1 MGFWDSFGSGDS
13 SDFWS
18 GFGDGGVLD
27 SGGGGDVGSWTDYL
41 GGDWGDGS
49 GSFLGDLGSG
59 GSGSSGSSGSSFL
72 SSLFGGGGQ
81 SGGSGSNI
89 FGSLLAG
96 LGGAADNYEKGVI
109 SKEAVQ
115 EQGKQQRK
123 TAGFEAD
130 LLDYYKQK
138 DKVRKRTALDT
149 YGQFSTLNRYA
160 PNYQAAPA
168 IDMPAKPSPGS

>member
-1 MGFWDSFGSGDS
+1 MGVF
-13 SDFWS
+13 
-18 GFGDGGVLD
+18 
-27 SGGGGDVGSWTDYL
+27 DYT

-49 GSFLGDLGSG
+49 GWGDWGSLGGDNSGLGDGSFDWSSLGGDDSSGGSSWWSKLFSGSGSGSG
-59 GSGSSGSSGSSFL
+59 GSSGSG
-72 SSLFGGGGQ
+72 
-81 SGGSGSNI
+81 I
-89 FGSLLAG
+89 FGALLSG

-109 SKEAVQ
+109 SKEAVE

-149 YGQFSTLNRYA
+149 YGQFSTMNKWA
-160 PNYQAAPA
+160 PGAKPAAP
-168 IDMPAKPSPGS
+168 IDMPLKPTAG

>member
-1 MGFWDSFGSGDS
+1 MGFWDSFGSDNG

-27 SGGGGDVGSWTDYL
+27 SGGGGGGSWTDYL

-49 GSFLGDLGSG
+49 GSFLGDLGGDSG
-59 GSGSSGSSGSSFL
+59 GGSSSGGWGNIVKSIFGGGSGSGSSGSG
-72 SSLFGGGGQ
+72 
-81 SGGSGSNI
+81 I
-89 FGSLLAG
+89 FGALLSG
-96 LGGAADNYEKGVI
+96 LGGAADNYSKGVI

-149 YGQFSTLNRYA
+149 YGQFSTMNRWA
-160 PNYQAAPA
+160 PNATPSPA
-168 IDMPAKPSPGS
+168 IDMPPKPSPGS